1 MYYITLLNSLPKIVG
16 HLFVIVLALYGYS
29 FSQDVHPQNTKQC
42 VTDRDLNE
50 ELMKV
55 KCELVRNKE
64 EFRVFKGKV
73 YYANISEYLQL
84 LKSCSTYP
92 KTKIYPFTLQC

>member
-1 MYYITLLNSLPKIVG
+1 MLR
-16 HLFVIVLALYGYS
+16 FVIVLALYGYCT
-29 FSQDVHPQNTKQC
+29 SQDVHPQNTKQC

-73 YYANISEYLQL
+73 NYDNILNTDSYL
-84 LKSCSTYP
+84 
-92 KTKIYPFTLQC
+92 KTAF